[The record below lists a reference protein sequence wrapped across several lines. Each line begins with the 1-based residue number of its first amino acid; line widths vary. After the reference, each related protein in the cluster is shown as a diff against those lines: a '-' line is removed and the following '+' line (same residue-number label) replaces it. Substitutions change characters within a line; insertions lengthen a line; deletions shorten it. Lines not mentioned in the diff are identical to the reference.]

1 MVKIHFHLLISKSI
15 KHTQLFS
22 INVMLIYY
30 VLLIRESVL
39 REFAHQGIGY
49 PMPVILRWI
58 HIVSFGNIIG
68 FRNKQRDIDS
78 TVIYLKIGMF
88 VK

>member
-1 MVKIHFHLLISKSI
+1 
-15 KHTQLFS
+15 
-22 INVMLIYY
+22 MLIYY

-78 TVIYLKIGMF
+78 TVIYLKIARHKTDGKMIYTHKPKLTPF
-88 VK
+88 VYLYKLTV